1 MPINSSPKDFFNIK
15 GKNAEK
21 LIHELA
27 TKSFFIDWCFPNPK
41 LPDNIELCDL
51 LVVFDDMTI
60 IFQIKNLKLKN
71 GHYDESEVKKN
82 LRQLSGAKRQ
92 LFNLRTPINLENSR
106 RRSEAFNPSVI
117 KKIFLISVLM
127 GDGEEIFN
135 LMEEFKNN
143 SVHVFTGDF
152 AEIIFNEL
160 DTIKDFADYLL
171 AKENLINNKKYMI
184 VQGGE
189 EELLSY
195 YLVNERSF
203 QGIEK
208 LDFVHFTGGSWES
221 FQGEERYKARK
232 EADRKSYAWDSL
244 IEKAHE
250 GSEQYELVAREL
262 ARPGRLGRRALS
274 KMFYDAHFLAH
285 NEINDKIKIIRR
297 VVSLNETPHTTYCFL
312 FLDDFESISK
322 EKRGELLFN
331 TCFVARGIYKKS
343 KVVGI
348 ATEGKFK
355 HTVSYDFCYIYQT
368 DWTEQDQISM
378 EQLQQKYG
386 ILTKIITGNHTEHEY
401 PA

>member
-1 MPINSSPKDFFNIK
+1 MPINSSSKDFFDIK

-21 LIHELA
+21 LIYELA
-27 TKSFFIDWCFPNPK
+27 TKSFFIDWCFLNPK
-41 LPDNIELCDL
+41 LPDKKELCDL
-51 LVVFDDMTI
+51 LVVFDDTAI

-71 GHYDESEVKKN
+71 GRYDESEVEKN

-92 LFNLRTPINLENSR
+92 LFNLKTPIYLENSR
-106 RRSEAFNPSVI
+106 RRLEKFDPYVI
-117 KKIFLISVLM
+117 KKIFLISVLV

-135 LMEEFKNN
+135 SMKDIKDN

-171 AKENLINNKKYMI
+171 AKENLINNKKYII

-195 YLVNERSF
+195 YLANERSF

-250 GSEQYELVAREL
+250 GSEQYEIVAREL
-262 ARPGRLGRRALS
+262 ARPGRLERRALS
-274 KMFYDAHFLAH
+274 KMFYDAHFLAN
-285 NEINDKIKIIRR
+285 NEISDKINIISR
-297 VVSLNETPHTTYCFL
+297 VVPLNETHTTYCFL
-312 FLDDFESISK
+312 FLEDFESINK
-322 EKRGELLFN
+322 EKREELLFT
-331 TCFVARGIYKKS
+331 TCFVARGIYKNS

-368 DWTEQDQISM
+368 DWTEQDQIYM

-386 ILTKIITGNHTEHEY
+386 IFTKIITGNHTEHEY

>member
-1 MPINSSPKDFFNIK
+1 MPTNSFSKDFFDIK

-21 LIHELA
+21 LIYELA

-41 LPDNIELCDL
+41 LPDKKELCDL
-51 LVVFDDMTI
+51 LVVFDDTAI

-71 GHYDESEVKKN
+71 GNYDESEVEKN

-92 LFNLRTPINLENSR
+92 LFNLKTPIRLENSR
-106 RRSEAFNPSVI
+106 RRSEVFDPSVI

-127 GDGEEIFN
+127 GDGEGIFN
-135 LMEEFKNN
+135 SMEEFKNN

-171 AKENLINNKKYMI
+171 AKENLINNKQYI
-184 VQGGE
+184 NIIIQGGE

-195 YLVNERSF
+195 YLANERTF

-208 LDFVHFTGGSWES
+208 LDLVHFTGGSWES

-232 EADRKSYAWDSL
+232 EADKISYAWDGL
-244 IEKAHE
+244 IERAHE

-262 ARPGRLGRRALS
+262 ARPGRLERRTLS
-274 KMFYDAHFLAH
+274 KMFYDAHFLAN
-285 NEINDKIKIIRR
+285 NEISDKINIIRR
-297 VVSLNETPHTTYCFL
+297 VVSLNETHTTYCFL
-312 FLDDFESISK
+312 FLDNFELISK
-322 EKRGELLFN
+322 EKMEELLFG
-331 TCFVARGIYKKS
+331 TCFVARGIYKNS

-355 HTVSYDFCYIYQT
+355 PTAACSGVRRTPVAVSV
-368 DWTEQDQISM
+368 
-378 EQLQQKYG
+378 G
-386 ILTKIITGNHTEHEY
+386 H
-401 PA
+401 